1 MIKVFICHAGPDAA
15 LANRL
20 RDDLK
25 NAGHHVIVDTKEV
38 LAGDKIVEFMN
49 DSIETADHI
58 LIMVSPA
65 TPDARF
71 QQAEKSASIMMDIKN
86 AENRCAFIRIKGAP
100 LRPLEATKRSI
111 DLDNPDD
118 ASQYQ
123 SCLREICN
131 MIESNNDKSDVSQI
145 ISDAFKADRA
155 NPFKRIR
162 AEYYDD
168 SSDLMAVFAPP
179 DRAKLAAL
187 EEQQP
192 CFLEGPRGT
201 GKSMLL
207 LSLRARNYLQKHRNT
222 DSPEKNMIFGIY
234 LKLTPGVLCNTGI
247 SSTIPAEPPSD
258 DGLPQNNLHINI
270 DLALQE
276 FILCIAEC
284 LIGELSVCI
293 HEKKLI
299 NCPATIEIA
308 LSMDLSKII
317 FGPGHSKIGR
327 SFAEINEMISALRDK
342 LAEYVRRKLIY
353 GEQASIPVAHLSIT
367 SLNRLFAKTK
377 SHLPQLS
384 KCTTMIL
391 LDEYENLLPH
401 QQCVVNTIMKLG
413 APHYSVNVAKKIG
426 IRDTSSTT
434 LGQELQEINDYRRIV
449 LVYDLSNDLQRT
461 AYDKLLKQIVEN
473 IMSNSNMNYVDIDTL
488 LPRNKNLD
496 LPSGDLQK
504 HLDKLLERKNGSGD
518 TIARSNPSY
527 YHEAAMYRALHD
539 NRRKKEFSGFQNL
552 AFLSSGVIRY
562 FQEILGVS
570 YHLTIGDR
578 SPEQSIKL
586 TLPAQRQSEAVHII
600 SEHTLTTLSK
610 NVEKHGETLKFL
622 LLDLGTC
629 LRQKLLEHTSE
640 PEAGRLTIKNAELLR
655 QPEFAVLLSVLNLGV
670 REGVFQTKEGRPA
683 FRPKH
688 TSDPQGV
695 EFNLSRILAPVLEIS
710 PRLRW
715 RTCVGAKLLGGLIE
729 PHNDSRKRSLGK
741 LLRSIVSTKTDDDL
755 LESDQREQGGLF
767 SP

>member
-1 MIKVFICHAGPDAA
+1 MIKVFICHAGPDVA

-25 NAGHHVIVDTKEV
+25 NFGHHVIVDTDELTV
-38 LAGDKIVEFMN
+38 GRNIVEFMD
-49 DSIETADHI
+49 DSIETADYI
-58 LIMVSPA
+58 LIIVSPA
-65 TPDARF
+65 TRNARF
-71 QQAEKSASIMMDIKN
+71 QKAEKSASIMMDIIN
-86 AENRCAFIRIKGAP
+86 DQNRCAFIRIKGAK
-100 LRPLEATKRSI
+100 LRPIESTKRYI
-111 DLDNPDD
+111 NLDDPDD
-118 ASQYQ
+118 QSQYK
-123 SCLREICN
+123 SCLREIQN

-168 SSDLMAVFAPP
+168 SSDLMAVFASP

-207 LSLRARNYLQKHRNT
+207 LSLRARNYLQKHRT
-222 DSPEKNMIFGIY
+222 ADSSEKNRIFGIY

-308 LSMDLSKII
+308 LSIDLSKII
-317 FGPGHSKIGR
+317 FGPRPSKIGR
-327 SFAEINEMISALRDK
+327 SFAEINEMISVLRDK

-449 LVYDLSNDLQRT
+449 LVYDLSDDLQRT
-461 AYDKLLKQIVEN
+461 AYDKLLKQIVKN
-473 IMSNSNMNYVDIDTL
+473 IMSSSNMNYVDIDTL
-488 LPRNKNLD
+488 LPGNKNFD
-496 LPSGDLQK
+496 LPSGDIQK

-578 SPEQSIKL
+578 STKQSMKL

-629 LRQKLLEHTSE
+629 LRRKLLEHTSE

-715 RTCVGAKLLGGLIE
+715 RTCVDAKLLGGLIE
-729 PHNDSRKRSLGK
+729 PHNDSRRRSLGK